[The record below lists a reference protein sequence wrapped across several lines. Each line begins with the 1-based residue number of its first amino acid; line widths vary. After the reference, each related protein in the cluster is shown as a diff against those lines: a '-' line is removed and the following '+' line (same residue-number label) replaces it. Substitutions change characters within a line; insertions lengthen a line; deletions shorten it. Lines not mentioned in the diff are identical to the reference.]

1 MAKYFSYYEFVKSD
15 TAKRLRIDNDPDT
28 EDKKNNILELM
39 RVMDVIRER
48 WTEYC
53 EENCLGD
60 PAIVINSG
68 YRSHA
73 LNYALKGSKTSAH
86 RVGSACDFEARN
98 GQNKALFGVCR
109 EVLEDIPFDQL
120 INERN
125 YSWIHLGIR
134 NLKGEQRREIKD
146 L

>member
-1 MAKYFSYYEFVKSD
+1 MARYFVYYEFIKSEK
-15 TAKRLRIDNDPDT
+15 AKALGINNLPRTPEQMD
-28 EDKKNNILELM
+28 NILEVM
-39 RVMDVIRER
+39 RIMDRIRER

-53 EENCLGD
+53 EDNFLQD
-60 PAIVINSG
+60 PAIIITSG
-68 YRSHA
+68 FRCDA
-73 LNYALKGSKTSAH
+73 LNKALGGSKTSAH

-98 GQNKALFGVCR
+98 GQNKALLGVCR
-109 EVLEDIPFDQL
+109 EVLKDIPFDQL

-134 NLKGEQRREIKD
+134 NLKGQQRREIKD

>member
-1 MAKYFSYYEFVKSD
+1 MAKYFVYSEFIKSEK
-15 TAKRLRIDNDPDT
+15 AKALGINNLPRTPEQMD
-28 EDKKNNILELM
+28 NILEVM
-39 RVMDVIRER
+39 RIMDRIREK
-48 WTEYC
+48 WTKYC
-53 EENCLGD
+53 EDNFLQD
-60 PAIVINSG
+60 PAIIITSG
-68 YRSHA
+68 FRCDA
-73 LNYALKGSKTSAH
+73 LNKALGGSKTSAH

-109 EVLEDIPFDQL
+109 KILKDIPFDQL

-134 NLKGEQRREIKD
+134 NLKAAQRREIKD